1 MSLVSSTSNT
11 WWFYRLQIICD
22 SSNVWTKQK
31 QLILNMKPEHEM
43 FLKLYQ
49 IFSRNIKTLNSINI
63 EIYINLHIVWPAE
76 TARIRQWFW
85 LFHRSH
91 NNKMWKIFEYWVENI
106 WVVCAGWLRARDWLV
121 SPDLKLLW
129 VRCPGCSLHPPAAS
143 HHTWPPST
151 RGSCLD
157 TWLLSG
163 HVAPVR
169 TRVSL
174 YVFWVVRW
182 EISNN

>member
-22 SSNVWTKQK
+22 LSNVWTKQK
-31 QLILNMKPEHEM
+31 QLILNMKPDHEM

-49 IFSRNIKTLNSINI
+49 LFSRNIKTFNSTNI
-63 EIYINLHIVWPAE
+63 EIYINWHKTE
-76 TARIRQWFW
+76 TARSRTMMWIDFFTDHITT
-85 LFHRSH
+85 LYVI
-91 NNKMWKIFEYWVENI
+91 KMWKIFEYWVENI

-121 SPDLKLLW
+121 SPDLKLSW

-151 RGSCLD
+151 RGSGLD
-157 TWLLSG
+157 TWLRYNTWITLCCLS
-163 HVAPVR
+163 AQ
-169 TRVSL
+169 
-174 YVFWVVRW
+174 
-182 EISNN
+182 

>member
-1 MSLVSSTSNT
+1 M
-11 WWFYRLQIICD
+11 WFIKCL
-22 SSNVWTKQK
+22 NKTKATDIK
-31 QLILNMKPEHEM
+31 MKPEHEM

-49 IFSRNIKTLNSINI
+49 LFSRNIKTLNSINI
-63 EIYINLHIVWPAE
+63 EIYINWHIVWPAE

-163 HVAPVR
+163 HV
-169 TRVSL
+169 SHSM
-174 YVFWVVRW
+174 FS
-182 EISNN
+182 E